1 MNLQQSRQDLN
12 VGVLK
17 IKCAFWNSSTAVS
30 FSEVSGD
37 ITFERCQFA
46 SNALCGLKIKDS
58 GTHGYRF
65 IKFGSTFDANK
76 CTGSA
81 FTWTFLLIMG

>member
-17 IKCAFWNSSTAVS
+17 IKCAFRNSSTAVS

-37 ITFERCQFA
+37 IIHLNVV
-46 SNALCGLKIKDS
+46 SLPVMLSMD
-58 GTHGYRF
+58 
-65 IKFGSTFDANK
+65 
-76 CTGSA
+76 
-81 FTWTFLLIMG
+81 